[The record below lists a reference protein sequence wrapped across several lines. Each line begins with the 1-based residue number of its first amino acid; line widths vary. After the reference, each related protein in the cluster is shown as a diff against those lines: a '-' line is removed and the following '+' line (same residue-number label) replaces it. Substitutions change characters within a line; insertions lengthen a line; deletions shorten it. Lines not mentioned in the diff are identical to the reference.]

1 MAGVILRQ
9 LSTLLPHRALLGGAF
24 SFLAG
29 CALVQSPSEQV
40 DAMAEAAQFD
50 RVVVVGSQ
58 LRTYLK
64 STSARAPELLT
75 VFIESDGAPWPW
87 PDTPPVDPTPVK
99 PLVMRMAVADPS
111 AHVAYVARPCQF
123 LSPSGLAACD
133 PTLWTEG
140 RFRSDAVRAV
150 EIAVDALKARSGA
163 KKVNLVGFSGGGAM
177 AALVAARRQDVGC
190 LVTIAAPLDT
200 SAWTDAIG
208 VSRLSAS
215 LNPADAVTRLRGL
228 PQTHFS
234 GQDDTVVPSRSA
246 GRLFSAIQASAWISV
261 PGFDHDCCWERDW
274 VALRRRSCLA
284 NAG

>member
-1 MAGVILRQ
+1 MLRR
-9 LSTLLPHRALLGGAF
+9 LSKLLPHRAVLGGVF

-29 CALVQSPSEQV
+29 CALVQSPSERV
-40 DAMAEAAQFD
+40 HAMAEAAQFD
-50 RVVVVGSQ
+50 RVVIVGSQ

-64 STSARAPELLT
+64 SPTGLAPELLT

-87 PDTPPVDPTPVK
+87 PDMPPADPTPVK
-99 PLVMRMAVADPS
+99 PLVMGMAVADPS

-123 LSPSGLAACD
+123 LSPNALTECD
-133 PTLWTEG
+133 PALWTEG

-163 KKVNLVGFSGGGAM
+163 KKINLVGFSGGGAM
-177 AALVAARRQDVGC
+177 AALVASRREDVGC
-190 LVTIAAPLDT
+190 LVTVAAPLDT

-208 VSRLSAS
+208 VSRLSTS
-215 LNPADAVTRLRGL
+215 LNPADAVTRLKEL
-228 PQTHFS
+228 PQTHFR
-234 GQDDTVVPSRSA
+234 GQDDTVVPPRSA
-246 GRLFSAIQASAWISV
+246 GRFFSAIRESAWISV
-261 PGFDHDCCWERDW
+261 PGFDHDCCWEREW